1 MAKTHPGKEAPSFRG
16 PNYRFINLTA
26 QNAPDT
32 FASDIASGL
41 AAPQKYI
48 RSMHMYDADGSKLF
62 ERITQD
68 QDYYPTHAETEILAR
83 FAPEIAAGLA
93 ENTALVE
100 LGSGS
105 AKKTRLLLQALL
117 DKQGHTL
124 FCPIDISGDFLRE
137 NVKRLGGDFPS
148 LDVLGIIAD
157 YYTGLSV
164 LANEIHQP
172 ILMLWLGTDIGH
184 ADRNAAAGLLRD
196 KMVPSLKLGD
206 RLLVGIDLKKSAEPI
221 HRAYGCPGD
230 KEPLRYAFNCN
241 ALRRINR
248 ELGGNFITEKFQ
260 RYCFYNEALG
270 RVETYLKSLCH
281 QQVTV
286 ASLGQSFDFKEG
298 ELVHIH
304 FAYKYDQDD
313 ILQLGKA
320 AGLKLEQQWFDE
332 KAWYSL
338 NLFSVGQAGNQPHA
352 RLP

>member
-1 MAKTHPGKEAPSFRG
+1 MSISHDNKEEPPCDG
-16 PNYRFINLTA
+16 PNYRFINLIA
-26 QNAPDT
+26 HNVADT
-32 FASDIASGL
+32 FASDIAKGL

-48 RSMHMYDADGSKLF
+48 RSMHMYDADGSELF

-83 FAPEIAAGLA
+83 FAPEIAACLA

-117 DKQGHTL
+117 DKHNHAL

-137 NVKRLGGDFPS
+137 NVRCLSGDFPN
-148 LDVLGIIAD
+148 LEILGIVAD
-157 YYTGLSV
+157 YYAGLSV

-196 KMVPSLKLGD
+196 KMIPALKPGD

-260 RYCFYNEALG
+260 RYCFYNETLG
-270 RVETYLKSLCH
+270 RIETYLKSLCD

-286 ASLGQSFDFKEG
+286 ASLGRSFDFKEG
-298 ELVHIH
+298 ELVHLH

-313 ILQLGKA
+313 ILQLGIA
-320 AGLKLEQQWFDE
+320 SGLKLQQQWFDE

-338 NLFSVGQAGNQPHA
+338 NLFIVG
-352 RLP
+352 

>member
-1 MAKTHPGKEAPSFRG
+1 MSISRDNKEG
-16 PNYRFINLTA
+16 PPCDGFGYRFINLTT
-26 QNAPDT
+26 QNAVDT
-32 FASDIASGL
+32 FANDIASGL
-41 AAPQKYI
+41 TAPQKYI

-83 FAPEIAAGLA
+83 FAPEIVVGLT

-117 DKQGHTL
+117 DKQGRTL
-124 FCPIDISGDFLRE
+124 FCPIDISGDFLQE
-137 NVKRLGGDFPS
+137 NVKRLSRDFPN
-148 LDVLGIIAD
+148 LEILGIVAD

-172 ILMLWLGTDIGH
+172 IFMLWLGTDIGH
-184 ADRNAAAGLLRD
+184 ADRNAAAGLLREKILPALKVGD
-196 KMVPSLKLGD
+196 K
-206 RLLVGIDLKKSAEPI
+206 LLVGIDLKKEAEPI

-241 ALRRINR
+241 ALLRINR

-270 RVETYLKSLCH
+270 RIETYLKSLCD

-286 ASLGQSFDFKEG
+286 DSLGRSFEFKEG
-298 ELVHIH
+298 ELVHLH

-313 ILQLGKA
+313 ILQLGIA
-320 AGLKLEQQWFDE
+320 AGLKLQQQWFDE

-338 NLFSVGQAGNQPHA
+338 NLFVVG
-352 RLP
+352 

>member
-1 MAKTHPGKEAPSFRG
+1 MSHDDKEEPPCDGFS
-16 PNYRFINLTA
+16 YRFINLTA

-48 RSMHMYDADGSKLF
+48 RSMHMYDADGSELF

-117 DKQGHTL
+117 DRQNHAL
-124 FCPIDISGDFLRE
+124 FCPIDISGDFLRK
-137 NVKRLGGDFPS
+137 NVRCISRDFPN
-148 LDVLGIIAD
+148 LEILGIVAD

-196 KMVPSLKLGD
+196 KMIPALKPGD
-206 RLLVGIDLKKSAEPI
+206 RLLVGIDLKKAAEPI

-241 ALRRINR
+241 ALLRINR
-248 ELGGNFITEKFQ
+248 ELGGHFITEKFQ

-270 RVETYLKSLCH
+270 RIETYLKSLCD

-286 ASLGQSFDFKEG
+286 AALGQTFDFKVG
-298 ELVHIH
+298 ELIHLH

-320 AGLKLEQQWFDE
+320 AGLRLEQQWFDE

-338 NLFSVGQAGNQPHA
+338 NLFIVG
-352 RLP
+352 